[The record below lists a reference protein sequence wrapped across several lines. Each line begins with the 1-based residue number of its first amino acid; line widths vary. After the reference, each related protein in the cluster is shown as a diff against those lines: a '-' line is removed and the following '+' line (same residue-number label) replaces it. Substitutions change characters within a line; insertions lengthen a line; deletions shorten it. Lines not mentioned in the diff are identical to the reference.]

1 LQNFW
6 RKDGHLAAEG
16 FDHRESGPHLML
28 MDRLERSLDGLG
40 LDEGWLVMFDRRTSR
55 TWDERLFAR
64 TATRDARRLH
74 VVGC

>member
-1 LQNFW
+1 
-6 RKDGHLAAEG
+6 
-16 FDHRESGPHLML
+16 ML

-40 LDEGWLVMFDRRTSR
+40 LDEGWLVMFARRTSR